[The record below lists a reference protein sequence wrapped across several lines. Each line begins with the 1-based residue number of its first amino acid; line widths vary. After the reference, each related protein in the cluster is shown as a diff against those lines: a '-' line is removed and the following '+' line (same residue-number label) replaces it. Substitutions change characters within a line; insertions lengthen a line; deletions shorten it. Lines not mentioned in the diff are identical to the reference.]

1 MLKRDVRE
9 MVSYLVGE
17 RKSFKVTFANG
28 KTEVVEYRGYC
39 WVLGN
44 KGYTNKE
51 LVEKMVRFQNNV
63 SKFIIRLEVIE
74 EEVEEVA
81 VEEETSVEESLVEEV
96 ENLTDDL
103 FQDEDL
109 AYCEEGIERESN
121 ISCETNII
129 KGESIMTNKEKKYL
143 EYIDERVYHCLERG
157 IDKKQIAEWLDDY
170 IYDLPV
176 DSSSELFNILYRI
189 QDNLL
194 YGNEF

>member
-28 KTEVVEYRGYC
+28 KVEVVEYRGYC

-44 KGYTNKE
+44 KGYTDEE
-51 LVEKMVRFQNNV
+51 LVKKMVRFQDNV

-74 EEVEEVA
+74 EEVEEV
-81 VEEETSVEESLVEEV
+81 VVDEESSVEESLVEEV

-109 AYCEEGIERESN
+109 AYCEECIERELN
-121 ISCETNII
+121 ISCEANNI
-129 KGESIMTNKEKKYL
+129 KGESNMTNKEKKYL

-170 IYDLPV
+170 IYDLPE
-176 DSSSELFNILYRI
+176 DSSSELFNTLYRI

>member
-1 MLKRDVRE
+1 MLKRDVKE
-9 MVSYLVGE
+9 MVNYLIGE

-28 KTEVVEYRGYC
+28 KVEVVEYRGYC

-44 KGYTNKE
+44 KGYTDKE

-103 FQDEDL
+103 FQEEDL
-109 AYCEEGIERESN
+109 AYCEECIERESN
-121 ISCETNII
+121 NI
-129 KGESIMTNKEKKYL
+129 KGESNMTNKEKKYL
-143 EYIDERVYHCLERG
+143 DYIDERVYHCLERG

-176 DSSSELFNILYRI
+176 DSSSELFNTLYRI